1 MMTQRSFAVIIQS
14 LSHSCLSLLSPLR
27 SSEPGPRNQTACR
40 KAQDVFTMSFALM
53 FNMAAHNPTVL
64 GPDIINRYVADDK
77 IYCK

>member
-1 MMTQRSFAVIIQS
+1 
-14 LSHSCLSLLSPLR
+14 
-27 SSEPGPRNQTACR
+27 
-40 KAQDVFTMSFALM
+40 M